1 LALFQLAMFAKT
13 AVSFLP
19 VTLLVVAW
27 WQRERLCWRDVAPL
41 LPMLGSVVVMS
52 QVTFHVEQ
60 LHGATG
66 QQFHI
71 PLLERVLI
79 SGRSFWF
86 YLEKLFLPYRLTFI
100 YERWAVN
107 AASWWQYVYPAATV
121 GLLAGL
127 WGMRKRIGRGAFAA
141 TLHFYISTSMLI
153 LIVVLYFTCFSFVSD
168 HWQYFGCMS
177 VIALAAAGITRT
189 LGFFRK
195 SKPILEPAFCGILLL
210 VLGVLTWRQSGLYAD
225 SETLWRANLARNPN
239 SYLAHN
245 GIGIGLFQR
254 GDVDGAI
261 VRYQK
266 ALDIQPG
273 YAEAHNDLGIALA
286 QKGQLDKA
294 IAEFEEALKIH
305 PNEAAVENNLGTA
318 LLQKGQVDQAM
329 ALFQKVLEIQPDY
342 ADAHHNL
349 GTALLQK
356 GRVDDAIVKFQKT
369 LEIRPDDA
377 PAHNDLGRA
386 LLQKG
391 RVDEA
396 IAQFQKALEIRPDFP
411 LAQNNLGHT
420 AWVLATSPQA
430 SVRNGA
436 RAVELAQQA
445 ERLSEGRNP
454 VILGTLAAAYAEVGR
469 FTDAVATAQQ
479 ALQLANAQSNAAL
492 ANALQQHIG
501 LYQAGLPF
509 HGTSSTNAP
518 PSSGKP

>member
-1 LALFQLAMFAKT
+1 L
-13 AVSFLP
+13 
-19 VTLLVVAW
+19 
-27 WQRERLCWRDVAPL
+27 
-41 LPMLGSVVVMS
+41 
-52 QVTFHVEQ
+52 
-60 LHGATG
+60 
-66 QQFHI
+66 
-71 PLLERVLI
+71 
-79 SGRSFWF
+79 
-86 YLEKLFLPYRLTFI
+86 
-100 YERWAVN
+100 
-107 AASWWQYVYPAATV
+107 
-121 GLLAGL
+121 
-127 WGMRKRIGRGAFAA
+127 
-141 TLHFYISTSMLI
+141 
-153 LIVVLYFTCFSFVSD
+153 
-168 HWQYFGCMS
+168 
-177 VIALAAAGITRT
+177 
-189 LGFFRK
+189 
-195 SKPILEPAFCGILLL
+195 
-210 VLGVLTWRQSGLYAD
+210 LGVLTWRQSGLYAD